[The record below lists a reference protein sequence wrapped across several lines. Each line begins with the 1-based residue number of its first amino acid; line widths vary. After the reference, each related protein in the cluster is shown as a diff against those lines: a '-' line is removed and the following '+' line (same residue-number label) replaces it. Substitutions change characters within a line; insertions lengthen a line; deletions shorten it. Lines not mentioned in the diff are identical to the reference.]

1 MAADTERKIT
11 LVSSGGLLLFVV
23 IALIALVTT
32 QRLVRDGRSVNRT
45 YQVRGELRSLDAE
58 LRNADA
64 DARSF
69 LLTGDSSYVVRV
81 RASTDRAQALLL
93 ALRRLTVDDPA
104 QRARFHS
111 LHPMLVERLR
121 RFHAALELA
130 PMARRDGE
138 AARPPSQLV
147 GGELVSSRVGSA
159 IASLDSAEE
168 ALLSS
173 RTAAQR
179 TSEWMARLIV
189 LAFAVFGGGLAW
201 ALRRSIRRDRDRRTR
216 IEEALRESEAKFS
229 GILSIAAD
237 AIISIDAAWKIVH
250 FNHGAEQIFGYR
262 ESEVLGLPI
271 DLLLPERF
279 AEAHRGHITAFA
291 GAPETARRMGERRQV
306 LGRRHDGEEFPA
318 DASISRLATPRGPLF
333 TVVLRDVTTQQR
345 FERHEHLLAEAG
357 RRLVATLDYDAL
369 LRVVAA
375 LPVPAIGDWCVLDVL
390 EESDVSA
397 SGVRR
402 VVSRHA
408 VPEVDV
414 ALSAIEARGLSE
426 DSPSR
431 VLDVMRTGIAELV
444 TDVSDEWIESHAL
457 PEELPFMRALEVRS
471 MLLVPLLTGE
481 RVVGAVS
488 IGAGR
493 ARRPL
498 DSADLALVQAFAD
511 RASPAIENA
520 RNYRAAQRATAARK
534 EVLSVVSHDLRNPL
548 NGIRICARTL
558 LDNPPAEESERRA
571 LYRSMLDATT
581 WMHRLIQDLMDAAS
595 IDAGRMSVEL
605 ELQSVSPLLD
615 ECVQIFAARAA
626 AQHVRLATDVD
637 PETPLVQAD
646 RTRVVQALAN
656 LVGNAL
662 KYTPAG
668 GTVTLGATPRGTEAL
683 LWVRDTGVGIA
694 PIHLPHIFERFWH
707 LRGASGTR
715 GTGLGLAI
723 VQGIVA
729 AHGGRIWA
737 ESAPGAGST
746 FLFTLR
752 VADASPA
759 PLSLPDDACRPEDAV
774 SL

>member
-23 IALIALVTT
+23 IALTALVTT

-271 DLLLPERF
+271 DLLLPERL
-279 AEAHRGHITAFA
+279 AEAHRGHLTAFA
-291 GAPETARRMGERRQV
+291 GAPETARHMGERRQV

>member
-11 LVSSGGLLLFVV
+11 LVSVGGLLLFVV
-23 IALIALVTT
+23 IALAALVTT
-32 QRLVRDGRSVNRT
+32 QRLVRDGRSVNRA
-45 YQVRGELRSLDAE
+45 YQVREELRSLDAE

-64 DARSF
+64 DTRSY
-69 LLTGDSSYVVRV
+69 LLTGDSSYMA
-81 RASTDRAQALLL
+81 RARAGTNRAQARVL
-93 ALRRLTVDDPA
+93 ALHRLTADDPA
-104 QRARFHS
+104 QQAR
-111 LHPMLVERLR
+111 LLVLRPMLIERLR
-121 RFHAALELA
+121 RFQVALELT
-130 PMARRDGE
+130 PMARRDGA
-138 AARPPSQLV
+138 AARLTSQLAD
-147 GGELVSSRVGSA
+147 GELVSSRVGSA

-168 ALLSS
+168 AMLS
-173 RTAAQR
+173 RRAAAQR
-179 TSEWMARLIV
+179 TSEWMAQLIV
-189 LAFAVFGGGLAW
+189 LAFALFGGGLAW
-201 ALRRSIRRDRDRRTR
+201 ALRRSIRRDRDRHTQ
-216 IEEALRESEAKFS
+216 IEVALRESEAKFS

-237 AIISIDAAWKIVH
+237 AIISIDAAWTIVH
-250 FNHGAEQIFGYR
+250 FNHEAERIFGYR
-262 ESEVLGLPI
+262 ENEVLGRSI
-271 DLLLPERF
+271 DLLLPEPF
-279 AEAHRGHITAFA
+279 AEAHRDHLTAFA
-291 GAPETARRMGERRQV
+291 GAPESARRMGERRQV
-306 LGRRHDGEEFPA
+306 LGRRHNGEEFPA
-318 DASISRLATPRGPLF
+318 DASISSLATPRGPLF

-345 FERHEHLLAEAG
+345 FERHEHVLAEAG

-375 LPVPAIGDWCVLDVL
+375 LPVPEIGDWCVLDVL

-408 VPEVDV
+408 VPEIDV

-444 TDVSDEWIESHAL
+444 TDVSDDWIESHAL
-457 PEELPFMRALEVRS
+457 PEEMPFMRALEVRS
-471 MLLVPLLTGE
+471 MLLVPLMTGE
-481 RVVGAVS
+481 RVIGAVS

-498 DSADLALVQAFAD
+498 DTADLALVRALAD
-511 RASPAIENA
+511 RATPAIENA

-548 NGIRICARTL
+548 NGITICARTL
-558 LDNPPAEESERRA
+558 LDHPPAEESERRA

-605 ELQSVSPLLD
+605 KLQSVSPLLD
-615 ECVQIFAARAA
+615 ECVQMFAARAA
-626 AQHVRLATDVD
+626 AQRVHLATDVD

-668 GTVTLGATPRGTEAL
+668 GTVTLGVTPRGTEAL

-694 PIHLPHIFERFWH
+694 PLHLPHIFERFWH
-707 LRGASGTR
+707 LRGATRTR

-723 VQGIVA
+723 VQGIVT

-746 FLFTLR
+746 FLFTLQ
-752 VADASPA
+752 VADAAPA
-759 PLSLPDDACRPEDAV
+759 SFALADDACPQEDAV